1 MRAPGYRDIGEVF
14 KTRER
19 DISAHSLR
27 GIQPMRDE
35 LRDKF
40 RFPGTIAVALLL
52 FAGLA
57 AVPRG
62 ASAQDATAFV
72 QNLGTQ
78 GIQALGPSVP
88 AAQRTARFRQL
99 FDADFDVAGISRFVL
114 GPNGRNMTPEQQQE
128 FAGLFRDYVAQ
139 TYSDKLATYGGA
151 PFKVTGTRQNGDETI
166 VTSQIMRQGNPAE
179 LQWHVANRG
188 GRFVVTDVQVNGSSM
203 KVSER
208 DQVAG
213 IVQRNGGRPDAL
225 LSVMRQQVAHGG
237 REQGRGGMPA
247 GGAVGSSMPPRG
259 AMERS
264 VAPQG
269 VERPIAPPPDA
280 AGGTIPQR

>member
-1 MRAPGYRDIGEVF
+1 
-14 KTRER
+14 
-19 DISAHSLR
+19 
-27 GIQPMRDE
+27 MRDK

-40 RFPGTIAVALLL
+40 RFTGTIAVALLL

-57 AVPRG
+57 AAPRG
-62 ASAQDATAFV
+62 ASAQDAASFV

-139 TYSDKLATYGGA
+139 TYSDKLATYGGS

-166 VTSQIMRQGNPAE
+166 VASQIMRQGNPAE

-213 IVQRNGGRPDAL
+213 IVQRNGGRSDAL
-225 LSVMRQQVAHGG
+225 LSVMRQQVAHSSREMG
-237 REQGRGGMPA
+237 RPGASMQGSTGHAAMPA
-247 GGAVGSSMPPRG
+247 GGGIGSSMQGTMERPAAAQGEMGSSIPPR
-259 AMERS
+259 
-264 VAPQG
+264 Q
-269 VERPIAPPPDA
+269 
-280 AGGTIPQR
+280 

>member
-1 MRAPGYRDIGEVF
+1 
-14 KTRER
+14 
-19 DISAHSLR
+19 
-27 GIQPMRDE
+27 MRDK
-35 LRDKF
+35 LRDKL
-40 RFPGTIAVALLL
+40 RFPGMIAVALLL

-57 AVPRG
+57 AAPRG
-62 ASAQDATAFV
+62 AAAQDAAAFV

-99 FDADFDVAGISRFVL
+99 FDADFDAAGISRFVL

-128 FAGLFRDYVAQ
+128 FAALFRDYVAQ
-139 TYSDKLATYGGA
+139 TYSDKLATYGGS

-166 VTSQIMRQGNPAE
+166 VASQIMRQGGPAE

-203 KVSER
+203 KVSAR

-225 LSVMRQQVAHGG
+225 LSVTRQQVAHSSREMG
-237 REQGRGGMPA
+237 RSVMPA
-247 GGAVGSSMPPRG
+247 GGAVGSSMPPR
-259 AMERS
+259 
-264 VAPQG
+264 Q
-269 VERPIAPPPDA
+269 
-280 AGGTIPQR
+280 